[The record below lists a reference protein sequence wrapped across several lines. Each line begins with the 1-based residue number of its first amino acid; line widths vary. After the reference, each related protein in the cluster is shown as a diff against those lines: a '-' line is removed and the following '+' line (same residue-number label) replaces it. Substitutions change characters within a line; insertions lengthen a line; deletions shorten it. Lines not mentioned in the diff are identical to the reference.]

1 MKLRLGAGQ
10 RVEYTMAIT
19 AQLVKELRDMTA
31 AGMMDCKKALVEVEG
46 DLEKAVDWL
55 RQKGMA
61 KAAKKSGRATSE
73 GLVTVAASADGMH
86 IAMGSLL
93 CETDFV
99 ARGEQFQT
107 MATRVTQVILE
118 KAPADA
124 EALDALLGEEVTQ
137 LIASVGENMQLGKFA
152 RFSKKGANDVVGQY
166 IHANSKIGVLV
177 YLTCGKAES
186 ASKPEV
192 QELAKNLAMQ
202 VAAASPLALDAS
214 CLDPAAVEREREVYR
229 QKAIEEGKPA
239 QIVDKIADGAVKK
252 FQKEVC
258 LMDQLYIRDDKKTIA
273 DVVREAGKT
282 IGDEIMC
289 AIPTAMDG
297 VDAAVA
303 MTATM
308 RQFNAERAAYGAPPV
323 SVGIGLNTGVMSVG
337 NMGSDLRRAY
347 TVVGDA
353 VNLASRLESLSRVY
367 EVDIVASQS
376 TVDQAAAGQHLWQE
390 LDRVRVKGKH
400 QATTIHTVR
409 AAPGQAS
416 AALQAELALWQAALP
431 LWRAGSFEEFRTK
444 VNELQQA
451 NANFFLYRL
460 YAARVAS
467 QLQTPPGPGWDG
479 TTDFDAK

>member
-1 MKLRLGAGQ
+1 MKLRLGAGP

-99 ARGEQFQT
+99 ARGEQFQA
-107 MATRVTQVILE
+107 MASRVTQVILD

-124 EALDALLGEEVTQ
+124 EALEALMGEEVTQ

-177 YLTCGKAES
+177 YLSCGKAES
-186 ASKPEV
+186 ATKPEV
-192 QELAKNLAMQ
+192 LELAKNLSMQ

-258 LMDQLYIRDDKKTIA
+258 LMEQPFIRDDKKVIA
-273 DVVREAGKT
+273 DVVREAGKA
-282 IGDEIMC
+282 IGDEITVTGFER
-289 AIPTAMDG
+289 IQL
-297 VDAAVA
+297 AA
-303 MTATM
+303 
-308 RQFNAERAAYGAPPV
+308 E
-323 SVGIGLNTGVMSVG
+323 
-337 NMGSDLRRAY
+337 
-347 TVVGDA
+347 
-353 VNLASRLESLSRVY
+353 
-367 EVDIVASQS
+367 
-376 TVDQAAAGQHLWQE
+376 
-390 LDRVRVKGKH
+390 
-400 QATTIHTVR
+400 
-409 AAPGQAS
+409 
-416 AALQAELALWQAALP
+416 
-431 LWRAGSFEEFRTK
+431 
-444 VNELQQA
+444 
-451 NANFFLYRL
+451 
-460 YAARVAS
+460 
-467 QLQTPPGPGWDG
+467 
-479 TTDFDAK
+479 

>member
-1 MKLRLGAGQ
+1 
-10 RVEYTMAIT
+10 MAIT
-19 AQLVKELRDMTA
+19 AQLVKELRDMTG

-107 MATRVTQVILE
+107 LAARVAQVVLE

-124 EALDALLGEEVTQ
+124 AALEAAIGEEVTQ

-186 ASKPEV
+186 ATKPEV
-192 QELAKNLAMQ
+192 LELAKNLSMQ

-258 LMDQLYIRDDKKTIA
+258 LMDQLFIRDDKKTIA
-273 DVVREAGKT
+273 DVVRETGKA
-282 IGDEIMC
+282 IGDEITVTGFER
-289 AIPTAMDG
+289 IQL
-297 VDAAVA
+297 AA
-303 MTATM
+303 
-308 RQFNAERAAYGAPPV
+308 E
-323 SVGIGLNTGVMSVG
+323 
-337 NMGSDLRRAY
+337 
-347 TVVGDA
+347 
-353 VNLASRLESLSRVY
+353 
-367 EVDIVASQS
+367 
-376 TVDQAAAGQHLWQE
+376 
-390 LDRVRVKGKH
+390 
-400 QATTIHTVR
+400 
-409 AAPGQAS
+409 
-416 AALQAELALWQAALP
+416 
-431 LWRAGSFEEFRTK
+431 
-444 VNELQQA
+444 
-451 NANFFLYRL
+451 
-460 YAARVAS
+460 
-467 QLQTPPGPGWDG
+467 
-479 TTDFDAK
+479 

>member
-1 MKLRLGAGQ
+1 
-10 RVEYTMAIT
+10 MAIT

-73 GLVTVAASADGMH
+73 GLVTVAATADNMH

-124 EALDALLGEEVTQ
+124 AALEALLGEEVTQ

-166 IHANSKIGVLV
+166 IHANGKIGVLV

-186 ASKPEV
+186 AAKPEV
-192 QELAKNLAMQ
+192 LELAKNLAMQ
-202 VAAASPLALDAS
+202 VAAASPLALDAAS
-214 CLDPAAVEREREVYR
+214 LDQVAVEREREVYR
-229 QKAIEEGKPA
+229 QKAIEDGKPA

-258 LMDQLYIRDDKKTIA
+258 LMEQPFIRDDKKTIT
-273 DVVREAGKT
+273 DVVREAGKA
-282 IGDEIMC
+282 IGDEITVTGFER
-289 AIPTAMDG
+289 IQL
-297 VDAAVA
+297 AA
-303 MTATM
+303 
-308 RQFNAERAAYGAPPV
+308 E
-323 SVGIGLNTGVMSVG
+323 
-337 NMGSDLRRAY
+337 
-347 TVVGDA
+347 
-353 VNLASRLESLSRVY
+353 
-367 EVDIVASQS
+367 
-376 TVDQAAAGQHLWQE
+376 
-390 LDRVRVKGKH
+390 
-400 QATTIHTVR
+400 
-409 AAPGQAS
+409 
-416 AALQAELALWQAALP
+416 
-431 LWRAGSFEEFRTK
+431 
-444 VNELQQA
+444 
-451 NANFFLYRL
+451 
-460 YAARVAS
+460 
-467 QLQTPPGPGWDG
+467 
-479 TTDFDAK
+479 

>member
-124 EALDALLGEEVTQ
+124 AALDALLGEEVTQ

-186 ASKPEV
+186 ATKPEV
-192 QELAKNLAMQ
+192 LELAKNLAMQ
-202 VAAASPLALDAS
+202 VAAASPLALDAAS
-214 CLDPAAVEREREVYR
+214 LDQAAVEREREVYR
-229 QKAIEEGKPA
+229 QKALEEGKPA

-258 LMDQLYIRDDKKTIA
+258 LMEQPYIRDDKKTIS
-273 DVVREAGKT
+273 DIVRETGKT
-282 IGDEIMC
+282 IGDEITVTGFER
-289 AIPTAMDG
+289 IQL
-297 VDAAVA
+297 AA
-303 MTATM
+303 
-308 RQFNAERAAYGAPPV
+308 E
-323 SVGIGLNTGVMSVG
+323 
-337 NMGSDLRRAY
+337 
-347 TVVGDA
+347 
-353 VNLASRLESLSRVY
+353 
-367 EVDIVASQS
+367 
-376 TVDQAAAGQHLWQE
+376 
-390 LDRVRVKGKH
+390 
-400 QATTIHTVR
+400 
-409 AAPGQAS
+409 
-416 AALQAELALWQAALP
+416 
-431 LWRAGSFEEFRTK
+431 
-444 VNELQQA
+444 
-451 NANFFLYRL
+451 
-460 YAARVAS
+460 
-467 QLQTPPGPGWDG
+467 
-479 TTDFDAK
+479 

>member
-1 MKLRLGAGQ
+1 
-10 RVEYTMAIT
+10 MAIT

-99 ARGEQFQT
+99 ARGEQFQA
-107 MATRVTQVILE
+107 MASRVTQVILD

-124 EALDALLGEEVTQ
+124 EALEALMGEEVTQ

-152 RFSKKGANDVVGQY
+152 RFSKNGANDVVGQY
-166 IHANSKIGVLV
+166 IHANGKIGVLV

-192 QELAKNLAMQ
+192 LELAKNLSMQ
-202 VAAASPLALDAS
+202 VAAASPLALNAAS
-214 CLDPAAVEREREVYR
+214 LDQAAVEREREVYR

-258 LMDQLYIRDDKKTIA
+258 LMEQPFIRDDKKVIA
-273 DVVREAGKT
+273 DVVRETGKA
-282 IGDEIMC
+282 IGDEITVTGFER
-289 AIPTAMDG
+289 IQL
-297 VDAAVA
+297 AA
-303 MTATM
+303 
-308 RQFNAERAAYGAPPV
+308 E
-323 SVGIGLNTGVMSVG
+323 
-337 NMGSDLRRAY
+337 
-347 TVVGDA
+347 
-353 VNLASRLESLSRVY
+353 
-367 EVDIVASQS
+367 
-376 TVDQAAAGQHLWQE
+376 
-390 LDRVRVKGKH
+390 
-400 QATTIHTVR
+400 
-409 AAPGQAS
+409 
-416 AALQAELALWQAALP
+416 
-431 LWRAGSFEEFRTK
+431 
-444 VNELQQA
+444 
-451 NANFFLYRL
+451 
-460 YAARVAS
+460 
-467 QLQTPPGPGWDG
+467 
-479 TTDFDAK
+479 

>member
-1 MKLRLGAGQ
+1 
-10 RVEYTMAIT
+10 MAIT

-73 GLVTVAASADGMH
+73 GLVTVAATADNMH

-124 EALDALLGEEVTQ
+124 AALEALLGEEVTQ

-152 RFSKKGANDVVGQY
+152 RFSKKSANDVVGQY
-166 IHANSKIGVLV
+166 VHANSKIGVLV

-186 ASKPEV
+186 AAKPEV
-192 QELAKNLAMQ
+192 LELAKNLAMQ
-202 VAAASPLALDAS
+202 VAAASPLALDAAS
-214 CLDPAAVEREREVYR
+214 LDQAAVEREREVYR

-258 LMDQLYIRDDKKTIA
+258 LMEQPYIRDDKKTIS
-273 DVVREAGKT
+273 DIVRETGKT
-282 IGDEIMC
+282 IGDEITVTGFER
-289 AIPTAMDG
+289 IQL
-297 VDAAVA
+297 AA
-303 MTATM
+303 
-308 RQFNAERAAYGAPPV
+308 E
-323 SVGIGLNTGVMSVG
+323 
-337 NMGSDLRRAY
+337 
-347 TVVGDA
+347 
-353 VNLASRLESLSRVY
+353 
-367 EVDIVASQS
+367 
-376 TVDQAAAGQHLWQE
+376 
-390 LDRVRVKGKH
+390 
-400 QATTIHTVR
+400 
-409 AAPGQAS
+409 
-416 AALQAELALWQAALP
+416 
-431 LWRAGSFEEFRTK
+431 
-444 VNELQQA
+444 
-451 NANFFLYRL
+451 
-460 YAARVAS
+460 
-467 QLQTPPGPGWDG
+467 
-479 TTDFDAK
+479 

>member
-1 MKLRLGAGQ
+1 
-10 RVEYTMAIT
+10 MAIT

-99 ARGEQFQT
+99 ARGEQFQA
-107 MATRVTQVILE
+107 MASRVTQVILD

-124 EALDALLGEEVTQ
+124 EALEALMGEEVTQ

-192 QELAKNLAMQ
+192 LELAKNLSMQ

-282 IGDEIMC
+282 IGDEIKVTGFER
-289 AIPTAMDG
+289 IQL
-297 VDAAVA
+297 AA
-303 MTATM
+303 
-308 RQFNAERAAYGAPPV
+308 E
-323 SVGIGLNTGVMSVG
+323 
-337 NMGSDLRRAY
+337 
-347 TVVGDA
+347 
-353 VNLASRLESLSRVY
+353 
-367 EVDIVASQS
+367 
-376 TVDQAAAGQHLWQE
+376 
-390 LDRVRVKGKH
+390 
-400 QATTIHTVR
+400 
-409 AAPGQAS
+409 
-416 AALQAELALWQAALP
+416 
-431 LWRAGSFEEFRTK
+431 
-444 VNELQQA
+444 
-451 NANFFLYRL
+451 
-460 YAARVAS
+460 
-467 QLQTPPGPGWDG
+467 
-479 TTDFDAK
+479 

>member
-152 RFSKKGANDVVGQY
+152 RFSKQGANDVVGQY

-282 IGDEIMC
+282 IGDEIKVTGFER
-289 AIPTAMDG
+289 IQL
-297 VDAAVA
+297 AA
-303 MTATM
+303 
-308 RQFNAERAAYGAPPV
+308 E
-323 SVGIGLNTGVMSVG
+323 
-337 NMGSDLRRAY
+337 
-347 TVVGDA
+347 
-353 VNLASRLESLSRVY
+353 
-367 EVDIVASQS
+367 
-376 TVDQAAAGQHLWQE
+376 
-390 LDRVRVKGKH
+390 
-400 QATTIHTVR
+400 
-409 AAPGQAS
+409 
-416 AALQAELALWQAALP
+416 
-431 LWRAGSFEEFRTK
+431 
-444 VNELQQA
+444 
-451 NANFFLYRL
+451 
-460 YAARVAS
+460 
-467 QLQTPPGPGWDG
+467 
-479 TTDFDAK
+479 

>member
-1 MKLRLGAGQ
+1 
-10 RVEYTMAIT
+10 MAIT

-99 ARGEQFQT
+99 ARGEQFQA
-107 MATRVTQVILE
+107 MASRVTQVILD

-124 EALDALLGEEVTQ
+124 EALEALMGEEVTQ

-282 IGDEIMC
+282 IGDEIKVTGFER
-289 AIPTAMDG
+289 IQL
-297 VDAAVA
+297 AA
-303 MTATM
+303 
-308 RQFNAERAAYGAPPV
+308 E
-323 SVGIGLNTGVMSVG
+323 
-337 NMGSDLRRAY
+337 
-347 TVVGDA
+347 
-353 VNLASRLESLSRVY
+353 
-367 EVDIVASQS
+367 
-376 TVDQAAAGQHLWQE
+376 
-390 LDRVRVKGKH
+390 
-400 QATTIHTVR
+400 
-409 AAPGQAS
+409 
-416 AALQAELALWQAALP
+416 
-431 LWRAGSFEEFRTK
+431 
-444 VNELQQA
+444 
-451 NANFFLYRL
+451 
-460 YAARVAS
+460 
-467 QLQTPPGPGWDG
+467 
-479 TTDFDAK
+479 

>member
-73 GLVTVAASADGMH
+73 GLVTVAATADNMH
-86 IAMGSLL
+86 VAMGSLL

-107 MATRVTQVILE
+107 MAARVTQVILE

-124 EALDALLGEEVTQ
+124 AALEALLGEEVTQ

-152 RFSKKGANDVVGQY
+152 RFSKKSANDVVGQY
-166 IHANSKIGVLV
+166 IHANGKIGVLV

-186 ASKPEV
+186 AAKPEV
-192 QELAKNLAMQ
+192 LELAKNLSMQ
-202 VAAASPLALDAS
+202 VAAASPLALDAAS
-214 CLDPAAVEREREVYR
+214 RDQAAVEREREVYR

-258 LMDQLYIRDDKKTIA
+258 LMEQPYIRDDKKIIS
-273 DVVREAGKT
+273 DIVRETGKT
-282 IGDEIMC
+282 IGDEITVTGFER
-289 AIPTAMDG
+289 IQL
-297 VDAAVA
+297 AA
-303 MTATM
+303 
-308 RQFNAERAAYGAPPV
+308 E
-323 SVGIGLNTGVMSVG
+323 
-337 NMGSDLRRAY
+337 
-347 TVVGDA
+347 
-353 VNLASRLESLSRVY
+353 
-367 EVDIVASQS
+367 
-376 TVDQAAAGQHLWQE
+376 
-390 LDRVRVKGKH
+390 
-400 QATTIHTVR
+400 
-409 AAPGQAS
+409 
-416 AALQAELALWQAALP
+416 
-431 LWRAGSFEEFRTK
+431 
-444 VNELQQA
+444 
-451 NANFFLYRL
+451 
-460 YAARVAS
+460 
-467 QLQTPPGPGWDG
+467 
-479 TTDFDAK
+479 

>member
-1 MKLRLGAGQ
+1 
-10 RVEYTMAIT
+10 MAIT

-73 GLVTVAASADGMH
+73 CLVTVAASADGMH

-99 ARGEQFQT
+99 ARGEQFQA
-107 MATRVTQVILE
+107 MASRVTQVILE

-152 RFSKKGANDVVGQY
+152 RFSKKSANDVVGQY
-166 IHANSKIGVLV
+166 VHANSKIGVLV

-186 ASKPEV
+186 AAKPEV
-192 QELAKNLAMQ
+192 LELAKNLSMQ

-239 QIVDKIADGAVKK
+239 QIVEKIADGAVKK

-282 IGDEIMC
+282 IGDEIKVTGFER
-289 AIPTAMDG
+289 IQL
-297 VDAAVA
+297 AA
-303 MTATM
+303 
-308 RQFNAERAAYGAPPV
+308 E
-323 SVGIGLNTGVMSVG
+323 
-337 NMGSDLRRAY
+337 
-347 TVVGDA
+347 
-353 VNLASRLESLSRVY
+353 
-367 EVDIVASQS
+367 
-376 TVDQAAAGQHLWQE
+376 
-390 LDRVRVKGKH
+390 
-400 QATTIHTVR
+400 
-409 AAPGQAS
+409 
-416 AALQAELALWQAALP
+416 
-431 LWRAGSFEEFRTK
+431 
-444 VNELQQA
+444 
-451 NANFFLYRL
+451 
-460 YAARVAS
+460 
-467 QLQTPPGPGWDG
+467 
-479 TTDFDAK
+479 

>member
-99 ARGEQFQT
+99 ARGEQFQA

-124 EALDALLGEEVTQ
+124 EALDAILGEEVTQ

-152 RFSKKGANDVVGQY
+152 RFSKKSANDVVGQY

-186 ASKPEV
+186 AAKPEV
-192 QELAKNLAMQ
+192 LELAKNLSMQ
-202 VAAASPLALDAS
+202 VAAASPLALNAA
-214 CLDPAAVEREREVYR
+214 CLDQAAVEREREVYR

-258 LMDQLYIRDDKKTIA
+258 LMDQLFIRDDKKTIA
-273 DVVREAGKT
+273 DVVREAGKA
-282 IGDEIMC
+282 IGDEIKVTGFER
-289 AIPTAMDG
+289 IQL
-297 VDAAVA
+297 AA
-303 MTATM
+303 
-308 RQFNAERAAYGAPPV
+308 E
-323 SVGIGLNTGVMSVG
+323 
-337 NMGSDLRRAY
+337 
-347 TVVGDA
+347 
-353 VNLASRLESLSRVY
+353 
-367 EVDIVASQS
+367 
-376 TVDQAAAGQHLWQE
+376 
-390 LDRVRVKGKH
+390 
-400 QATTIHTVR
+400 
-409 AAPGQAS
+409 
-416 AALQAELALWQAALP
+416 
-431 LWRAGSFEEFRTK
+431 
-444 VNELQQA
+444 
-451 NANFFLYRL
+451 
-460 YAARVAS
+460 
-467 QLQTPPGPGWDG
+467 
-479 TTDFDAK
+479 

>member
-1 MKLRLGAGQ
+1 
-10 RVEYTMAIT
+10 MAIT

-152 RFSKKGANDVVGQY
+152 RFSKQGANDVVGQY

-186 ASKPEV
+186 AAKPEV
-192 QELAKNLAMQ
+192 LELAKNLSMQ

-258 LMDQLYIRDDKKTIA
+258 LMDQLFIRDDKKTIA

-282 IGDEIMC
+282 IGDEIKVTGFER
-289 AIPTAMDG
+289 IQL
-297 VDAAVA
+297 AA
-303 MTATM
+303 
-308 RQFNAERAAYGAPPV
+308 E
-323 SVGIGLNTGVMSVG
+323 
-337 NMGSDLRRAY
+337 
-347 TVVGDA
+347 
-353 VNLASRLESLSRVY
+353 
-367 EVDIVASQS
+367 
-376 TVDQAAAGQHLWQE
+376 
-390 LDRVRVKGKH
+390 
-400 QATTIHTVR
+400 
-409 AAPGQAS
+409 
-416 AALQAELALWQAALP
+416 
-431 LWRAGSFEEFRTK
+431 
-444 VNELQQA
+444 
-451 NANFFLYRL
+451 
-460 YAARVAS
+460 
-467 QLQTPPGPGWDG
+467 
-479 TTDFDAK
+479 

>member
-10 RVEYTMAIT
+10 CVEYTMAIT

-99 ARGEQFQT
+99 ARGEQFQA
-107 MATRVTQVILE
+107 MATRVTQVILD

-124 EALDALLGEEVTQ
+124 EALEALLGEEVTQ

-186 ASKPEV
+186 ATKPEV
-192 QELAKNLAMQ
+192 IELAKNLAMQ
-202 VAAASPLALDAS
+202 VAAASPLALDAAS
-214 CLDPAAVEREREVYR
+214 HDQAAVEREREVYR

-258 LMDQLYIRDDKKTIA
+258 LMEQPFIRDDKKTIS
-273 DVVREAGKT
+273 DVVRETGKT
-282 IGDEIMC
+282 IGDEITVTGFER
-289 AIPTAMDG
+289 IQL
-297 VDAAVA
+297 AA
-303 MTATM
+303 
-308 RQFNAERAAYGAPPV
+308 E
-323 SVGIGLNTGVMSVG
+323 
-337 NMGSDLRRAY
+337 
-347 TVVGDA
+347 
-353 VNLASRLESLSRVY
+353 
-367 EVDIVASQS
+367 
-376 TVDQAAAGQHLWQE
+376 
-390 LDRVRVKGKH
+390 
-400 QATTIHTVR
+400 
-409 AAPGQAS
+409 
-416 AALQAELALWQAALP
+416 
-431 LWRAGSFEEFRTK
+431 
-444 VNELQQA
+444 
-451 NANFFLYRL
+451 
-460 YAARVAS
+460 
-467 QLQTPPGPGWDG
+467 
-479 TTDFDAK
+479 

>member
-73 GLVTVAASADGMH
+73 GLVTVAATADNMH
-86 IAMGSLL
+86 VAMGSLL

-107 MATRVTQVILE
+107 MAARVTQVILE

-124 EALDALLGEEVTQ
+124 AALEALLGEEVTQ

-152 RFSKKGANDVVGQY
+152 RFSKKSANDVVGQY
-166 IHANSKIGVLV
+166 IHANGKIGVLV

-192 QELAKNLAMQ
+192 LELAKNLAMQ
-202 VAAASPLALDAS
+202 VAAASPLALDAAS
-214 CLDPAAVEREREVYR
+214 LDQAAVEREREVYR

-258 LMDQLYIRDDKKTIA
+258 LMDQLFIRDDKKTIA
-273 DVVREAGKT
+273 DVVRETGKA
-282 IGDEIMC
+282 IGDEITVTGFER
-289 AIPTAMDG
+289 IQL
-297 VDAAVA
+297 AA
-303 MTATM
+303 
-308 RQFNAERAAYGAPPV
+308 E
-323 SVGIGLNTGVMSVG
+323 
-337 NMGSDLRRAY
+337 
-347 TVVGDA
+347 
-353 VNLASRLESLSRVY
+353 
-367 EVDIVASQS
+367 
-376 TVDQAAAGQHLWQE
+376 
-390 LDRVRVKGKH
+390 
-400 QATTIHTVR
+400 
-409 AAPGQAS
+409 
-416 AALQAELALWQAALP
+416 
-431 LWRAGSFEEFRTK
+431 
-444 VNELQQA
+444 
-451 NANFFLYRL
+451 
-460 YAARVAS
+460 
-467 QLQTPPGPGWDG
+467 
-479 TTDFDAK
+479 

>member
-1 MKLRLGAGQ
+1 
-10 RVEYTMAIT
+10 MAIT

-258 LMDQLYIRDDKKTIA
+258 LMDQLFIRDDKKTIA
-273 DVVREAGKT
+273 DVVRETGKA
-282 IGDEIMC
+282 IGDEITVTGFER
-289 AIPTAMDG
+289 IQL
-297 VDAAVA
+297 AA
-303 MTATM
+303 
-308 RQFNAERAAYGAPPV
+308 E
-323 SVGIGLNTGVMSVG
+323 
-337 NMGSDLRRAY
+337 
-347 TVVGDA
+347 
-353 VNLASRLESLSRVY
+353 
-367 EVDIVASQS
+367 
-376 TVDQAAAGQHLWQE
+376 
-390 LDRVRVKGKH
+390 
-400 QATTIHTVR
+400 
-409 AAPGQAS
+409 
-416 AALQAELALWQAALP
+416 
-431 LWRAGSFEEFRTK
+431 
-444 VNELQQA
+444 
-451 NANFFLYRL
+451 
-460 YAARVAS
+460 
-467 QLQTPPGPGWDG
+467 
-479 TTDFDAK
+479 

>member
-1 MKLRLGAGQ
+1 
-10 RVEYTMAIT
+10 MAIT

-73 GLVTVAASADGMH
+73 GLVTVAATADNMH

-124 EALDALLGEEVTQ
+124 EALDAILGEEVTQ

-186 ASKPEV
+186 AAKPEV
-192 QELAKNLAMQ
+192 LELAKNLAMQ

-258 LMDQLYIRDDKKTIA
+258 LMDQLFIRDDKKTIA
-273 DVVREAGKT
+273 DVVRETGKA
-282 IGDEIMC
+282 IGDEITVTGFER
-289 AIPTAMDG
+289 IQL
-297 VDAAVA
+297 AA
-303 MTATM
+303 
-308 RQFNAERAAYGAPPV
+308 E
-323 SVGIGLNTGVMSVG
+323 
-337 NMGSDLRRAY
+337 
-347 TVVGDA
+347 
-353 VNLASRLESLSRVY
+353 
-367 EVDIVASQS
+367 
-376 TVDQAAAGQHLWQE
+376 
-390 LDRVRVKGKH
+390 
-400 QATTIHTVR
+400 
-409 AAPGQAS
+409 
-416 AALQAELALWQAALP
+416 
-431 LWRAGSFEEFRTK
+431 
-444 VNELQQA
+444 
-451 NANFFLYRL
+451 
-460 YAARVAS
+460 
-467 QLQTPPGPGWDG
+467 
-479 TTDFDAK
+479 

>member
-177 YLTCGKAES
+177 YLSCGKAES
-186 ASKPEV
+186 ATKPEV
-192 QELAKNLAMQ
+192 LELAKNLSMQ

-258 LMDQLYIRDDKKTIA
+258 LMDQLFIRDDKKTIA
-273 DVVREAGKT
+273 DVVRETGKA
-282 IGDEIMC
+282 IGDEITVTGFER
-289 AIPTAMDG
+289 IQL
-297 VDAAVA
+297 AA
-303 MTATM
+303 
-308 RQFNAERAAYGAPPV
+308 E
-323 SVGIGLNTGVMSVG
+323 
-337 NMGSDLRRAY
+337 
-347 TVVGDA
+347 
-353 VNLASRLESLSRVY
+353 
-367 EVDIVASQS
+367 
-376 TVDQAAAGQHLWQE
+376 
-390 LDRVRVKGKH
+390 
-400 QATTIHTVR
+400 
-409 AAPGQAS
+409 
-416 AALQAELALWQAALP
+416 
-431 LWRAGSFEEFRTK
+431 
-444 VNELQQA
+444 
-451 NANFFLYRL
+451 
-460 YAARVAS
+460 
-467 QLQTPPGPGWDG
+467 
-479 TTDFDAK
+479 